1 MLAVDTNVLVRFLT
15 GDHKEQAATATALFT
30 DESVWIAKTVLLE
43 TAWVLGNAY
52 GFPQPAIYEAL
63 TKLISLENVQVE
75 DEPAVSAAFA
85 LTNQEI
91 SFADALHLSSR
102 PSGYGFVSFDRAPV
116 RRARRAGVTEVLDL
130 STKT

>member
-30 DESVWIAKTVLLE
+30 AESVWIAKTVLLE
-43 TAWVLGNAY
+43 TAWVLGDAY
-52 GFPQPAIYEAL
+52 GFQQPALYEAL
-63 TKLISLENVQVE
+63 TKVIGLENVQVE

-85 LTNQEI
+85 LTEQGV

-102 PSGYGFVSFDRAPV
+102 PSGCGFVSFDRALV
-116 RRARRAGVTEVLDL
+116 RRARRAGVTEVVDL